1 MTESI
6 DYAVIGAG
14 VIGISV
20 AGALAAKGMETIILE
35 AESAFGTGISSRN
48 SEVIHAGIYYAPG
61 SLKARLCVRGNKMLY
76 AYCASHGINHR
87 RCGKL
92 IVATCADDESA
103 LDDLAAKAEQNGV
116 DGLKRLDGAEA
127 MALEPNL
134 HCRMA
139 LLSPS
144 TGIIDAH
151 ALMLSLLGEAEEHGA
166 VIAYNSPV
174 TGGDGGGDG
183 KIILHVGGSHPMDL
197 TCGVVINCAGL
208 GSQAVAASI
217 KGVPP
222 ASVPPRHLAKGNYFY
237 LPGRPPFSR
246 LIYPAP
252 TGASL
257 GMHYTMDLG
266 GQARFGPD
274 LEWIDEEDYTVNPDR
289 AEAFYDAIVRY
300 WPGLTRASLQPGY
313 AGIRPKVQAPGEPAA
328 DFIIHGPE
336 VHGVKGLVNL
346 FGIESP
352 GLTASLAIAEKVAEM
367 TG

>member
-1 MTESI
+1 MADSI
-6 DYAVIGAG
+6 DCAVIGAG
-14 VIGISV
+14 VIGLSV
-20 AGALAAKGMETIILE
+20 ARALALRGVETVILE

-48 SEVIHAGIYYAPG
+48 SEVIHAGIYYSPG
-61 SLKARLCVRGNKMLY
+61 TLKARLCVRGNRMLY
-76 AYCASHGINHR
+76 AYCARRGINHR

-92 IVATCADDESA
+92 IVATCDGDEA
-103 LDDLAAKAEQNGV
+103 ILENLAATAEANGV
-116 DGLKRLDGAEA
+116 DGLKRLDGAQA

-151 ALMLSLLGEAEEHGA
+151 ALMLGLLGEAEEHGA

-174 TGGDGGGDG
+174 TGGDCSGG
-183 KIILHVGGSHPMDL
+183 KIIVHVGGDHPTDL
-197 TCGVVINCAGL
+197 ACRTVINCAGL
-208 GSQAVAASI
+208 GSQAVAASL

-237 LPGRPPFSR
+237 VPGRPPFSH

-252 TGASL
+252 TNASL

-266 GQARFGPD
+266 GQVRFGPD
-274 LEWIDEEDYTVNPDR
+274 LEWVDKEDYTVDPGR
-289 AEAFYDAIVRY
+289 AETFYDAILRY
-300 WPGLTRASLQPGY
+300 WPGLAKASLQPGY
-313 AGIRPKVQAPGEPAA
+313 AGIRPKIQAPGEPAA
-328 DFIIHGPE
+328 DFVINGPE
-336 VHGVKGLVNL
+336 VHGVKGLINL

-352 GLTASLAIAEKVAEM
+352 GLTASLAIAEEVAEM
-367 TG
+367 AL